1 MDDEVD
7 VSHRSRSPLTTS
19 KPSRGNSE
27 EKEASFGRTL
37 RNRSPA
43 CVNTPDK
50 SKSKEKSTR
59 LVDLKL
65 VEAKLNAIAQVKS
78 SLNKEEL
85 AVVDNIRKLIDKM

>member
-27 EKEASFGRTL
+27 EMESLFGRTL

-43 CVNTPDK
+43 CVNTPGK

-59 LVDLKL
+59 LIDLKL